1 MRPIVLFKKKEC
13 WHADPVFVEHATFF
27 KLACAGMRSVGS
39 VFLISV
45 DFGFSR
51 GGVVEHSSG
60 EVAWSTP
67 PVAGCRSQCSPRCL
81 QLVRATPLH
90 LGFEMDSKRGG
101 ETTPGVV
108 DKSAADVLLPGG
120 VVEHFSGEVGSM
132 TPAGGGVAPSAP
144 RLV

>member
-27 KLACAGMRSVGS
+27 KLTCAGMRSVGS

-45 DFGFSR
+45 DFGFSGGGR
-51 GGVVEHSSG
+51 PLVRRSRLVDSSCGGVSF
-60 EVAWSTP
+60 
-67 PVAGCRSQCSPRCL
+67 PVLPRCL

-108 DKSAADVLLPGG
+108 DKSAANV
-120 VVEHFSGEVGSM
+120 
-132 TPAGGGVAPSAP
+132 
-144 RLV
+144 